1 MPINENTLEQAII
14 SELQEKGYEYLYGPD
29 INRDYHEVILKDYF
43 DTAML
48 KINPGITI
56 EIMEETYKTI
66 KNLGL
71 LTFRDRSAGA
81 CHGGI
86 PGGYKLEDMNAAF
99 HKYLVEGV
107 PIPYRINGEP
117 ATFTVHLIDFENP
130 KSNDFKVI
138 NQYTIIEYKNKR
150 PDVLIF
156 INGIPMVL
164 FELKNM
170 VNADT
175 TIEDAYK
182 QIKNYQLDIPT
193 LFYYNA
199 FNVIS
204 DGLDTRVGTITSDF
218 TRYMT
223 WKSENGERPEESGVN
238 YFSTLIHGVFPKER
252 ILDII
257 RNFIVFQN
265 SKGRTIKIMAGYH
278 QYFAVR
284 KAVER
289 TRKSLEENSRK
300 VGVVWHTQGS
310 GKSLSMV
317 FYTGCI
323 VSNPIFHN
331 PTIVVLTD
339 RNDLD
344 NQLFGTF
351 CASSKLLLRQ
361 TPKQARNRE
370 NLKDLLRVNAGG
382 ILFTT
387 IQKFEESSEILSERS
402 NIIFMADEAHRSQY
416 GLEGKLDR
424 GTGEWKYGMAKYM
437 RDSLPNATF
446 IGFTG
451 TPIDFD
457 DKSTVEVFGDYIDIY
472 DMTQAVEDGATVP
485 IYYENRTAKIK
496 LNADLLKKIDAE
508 YDKLAAEA
516 SELAI
521 EKSKSDLSSIEA
533 IIGSKERLSLLA
545 DDMIAHYED
554 RQYVLTGKAM
564 IVCMT
569 RRIAIH
575 LYQTILEKRP
585 EWKNKMKV
593 VLTSSNKD
601 EEEWHDIIGNKAY
614 RDQLM
619 AEFKDEQSEFK
630 IAVVVDMWL
639 TGFDV
644 PSMATMYIDKP
655 MKGHNLMQA
664 IARVNRV
671 YQDKE
676 AGLIVDY
683 IGMAAE
689 LKTAL
694 SQYTKRDQDKIPD
707 LGQAYSVAMGKL
719 ELMRDFFYGFDYS
732 PFFGNSDA
740 ARLAVIGDGVNF
752 ALAFE
757 EEEKKE
763 YIREATALSQAE
775 TLCRS
780 MLDRETKQ
788 EIEFFKSIKAGLCK
802 CGGRMGITANEINSR
817 IMTLLEQAI
826 EQDGVYNIFVQA
838 GKKNPEISIL
848 SEEYMDKIRRM
859 KHRNIAAE
867 MLRKLLEDN
876 IRVFAK
882 TGVVKSQLF
891 SEKMQNLLKMYNNRL
906 ITSAEVIEELL
917 NLSKEMTEAYQAGDE
932 KGLSVEEL
940 AFYDALAADP
950 EVLKKM
956 QDEVLVEMAQEL
968 TELIRRSRTVD
979 WDKKESARAYMRTQ
993 VKHLLRKYKYPP
1005 EKAKGAIDIVIKQ
1018 AELMSSNIRPEAA
1031 VYEFQPRTETL
1042 LVAEDTGYGVSKK

>member
-1 MPINENTLEQAII
+1 MPINENTLEQVII
-14 SELQEKGYEYLYGPD
+14 SELQKKGYEYLYGPD
-29 INRDYHEVILKDYF
+29 IDRDYHEVILKDYF
-43 DTAML
+43 DSAMF
-48 KINPGITI
+48 KINPGITADVV
-56 EIMEETYKTI
+56 EEAYKSI

-71 LTFRDRSAGA
+71 L
-81 CHGGI
+81 
-86 PGGYKLEDMNAAF
+86 KLEDMNAAF

-107 PIPYRINGEP
+107 PISYRVNGES

-130 KSNDFKVI
+130 QSNDFKVI
-138 NQYTIIEYKNKR
+138 NQYTIIGYRNKR
-150 PDVLIF
+150 PDILVF

-170 VNADT
+170 VDVDT
-175 TIEDAYK
+175 TIEDACK

-204 DGLDTRVGTITSDF
+204 DGLDTRIGTITSDF

-223 WKSENGERPEESGVN
+223 WKSENGERPETSGVN
-238 YFSTLIHGVFPKER
+238 YFITLMNGIFPKER

-257 RNFIVFQN
+257 RNFIVFQDIN
-265 SKGRTIKIMAGYH
+265 GKTIKMMAGYH

-284 KAVER
+284 KAVEC
-289 TRKSLEENSRK
+289 TRKSLDENSRK

-323 VSNPIFHN
+323 VSNSEFHN

-361 TPKQARNRE
+361 TPKQAQNRE
-370 NLKDLLRVNAGG
+370 NLKELLRVHAGG
-382 ILFTT
+382 IIFTT
-387 IQKFEESSEILSERS
+387 IQKFEDSGEVLSERS

-416 GLEGKLDR
+416 GLDGKLDR
-424 GTGEWKYGMAKYM
+424 ETGEWKYGMAKYM

-485 IYYENRTAKIK
+485 IYYENRAAKIK
-496 LNADLLKKIDAE
+496 LNTDLLKKIDAE
-508 YDKLAAEA
+508 YDKLAAQG
-516 SELAI
+516 SEIAI

-533 IIGSKERLSLLA
+533 IIGSKERLGMLA
-545 DDMIAHYED
+545 DDIIAHYED

-569 RRIAIH
+569 RRIAIN
-575 LYQTILEKRP
+575 LYKIILEKRP
-585 EWKNKMKV
+585 EWKNKIKI

-601 EEEWHDIIGNKAY
+601 EEEWHDMIGNRAY

-619 AEFKDEQSEFK
+619 IEFKDEKSEFK

-655 MKGHNLMQA
+655 MRGHNLMQA

-671 YQDKE
+671 YKDKE

-707 LGQAYSVAMGKL
+707 LGQA
-719 ELMRDFFYGFDYS
+719 
-732 PFFGNSDA
+732 
-740 ARLAVIGDGVNF
+740 
-752 ALAFE
+752 
-757 EEEKKE
+757 
-763 YIREATALSQAE
+763 
-775 TLCRS
+775 
-780 MLDRETKQ
+780 
-788 EIEFFKSIKAGLCK
+788 
-802 CGGRMGITANEINSR
+802 
-817 IMTLLEQAI
+817 
-826 EQDGVYNIFVQA
+826 
-838 GKKNPEISIL
+838 
-848 SEEYMDKIRRM
+848 
-859 KHRNIAAE
+859 
-867 MLRKLLEDN
+867 
-876 IRVFAK
+876 
-882 TGVVKSQLF
+882 
-891 SEKMQNLLKMYNNRL
+891 
-906 ITSAEVIEELL
+906 
-917 NLSKEMTEAYQAGDE
+917 
-932 KGLSVEEL
+932 
-940 AFYDALAADP
+940 
-950 EVLKKM
+950 
-956 QDEVLVEMAQEL
+956 
-968 TELIRRSRTVD
+968 
-979 WDKKESARAYMRTQ
+979 
-993 VKHLLRKYKYPP
+993 
-1005 EKAKGAIDIVIKQ
+1005 
-1018 AELMSSNIRPEAA
+1018 
-1031 VYEFQPRTETL
+1031 
-1042 LVAEDTGYGVSKK
+1042 

>member
-1 MPINENTLEQAII
+1 MPINENTLEQVII
-14 SELQEKGYEYLYGPD
+14 TELRKNGYEYFYGPD
-29 INRDYHEVILKDYF
+29 INRDYHEVILRDSF
-43 DTAML
+43 EADMFE
-48 KINPGITI
+48 INQGIKAD
-56 EIMEETYKTI
+56 MVEETYKSI

-71 LTFRDRSAGA
+71 L
-81 CHGGI
+81 
-86 PGGYKLEDMNAAF
+86 KLEDMNAAF
-99 HKYLVEGV
+99 HKYLIEGV
-107 PIPYRINGEP
+107 PVNYRVNGELR
-117 ATFTVHLIDFENP
+117 TYTVKLIDFTDPERNE
-130 KSNDFKVI
+130 FHVV
-138 NQYTIIEYKNKR
+138 NQYTVIEYKNKR
-150 PDVLIF
+150 PDVLVF
-156 INGIPMVL
+156 VNGIPLVL
-164 FELKNM
+164 FELKNIT
-170 VNADT
+170 NEEI
-175 TIEDAYK
+175 TIENAYK
-182 QIKNYQLDIPT
+182 QVKNYQMDIPS

-204 DGLDTRVGTITSDF
+204 DGLDTRMGTITSDF
-218 TRYMT
+218 TRYMM
-223 WKSENGERPEESGVN
+223 WKSENGEKPEEGGLN
-238 YFSTLIHGVFPKER
+238 YFSVLLNGVFPKAR
-252 ILDII
+252 LLDLI

-265 SKGRTIKIMAGYH
+265 SKGRTIKIIAGYH

-289 TRKSLEENSRK
+289 TRNALEEHSRK

-323 VSNPIFHN
+323 VSNPEFNN

-344 NQLFGTF
+344 NQLFDTF
-351 CASSKLLLRQ
+351 CSSSKLLLRQ
-361 TPKQARNRE
+361 TSKQARSRE
-370 NLKDLLRVNAGG
+370 HLKELLRVKAGG
-382 ILFTT
+382 IIFTT
-387 IQKFEESSEILSERS
+387 IQKFEESSEVLSERS

-416 GLEGKLDR
+416 GLDGKLDR
-424 GTGEWKYGMAKYM
+424 ETGEWKYGMAKYM

-457 DKSTVEVFGDYIDIY
+457 DRSTVEVFGEYIDIY

-496 LNADLLKKIDAE
+496 LNEELLKKIDAE
-508 YDKLAAEA
+508 YEKMAGEA
-516 SELAI
+516 SETAI
-521 EKSKSDLSSIEA
+521 EKSKSDLSTIEA

-564 IVCMT
+564 IVCMS
-569 RRIAIH
+569 RRIAIN
-575 LYQTILEKRP
+575 LYRIILEKRP
-585 EWKNKMKV
+585 EWKQKVKV
-593 VLTSSNKD
+593 VLTSSNQDD
-601 EEEWHDIIGNKAY
+601 EDWHDIIGNKAY
-614 RDQLM
+614 RDGLM
-619 AEFKDEQSEFK
+619 LEFKDDTSEFK
-630 IAVVVDMWL
+630 IAIVVDMWL

-671 YQDKE
+671 YRDKE

-689 LKTAL
+689 LKSAL

-707 LGQAYSVAMGKL
+707 LGQALSIAIEKL
-719 ELMRDFFYGFDYS
+719 EIMRDMFYGFDYS
-732 PFFGNSDA
+732 DFFGQDDSV
-740 ARLAVIGDGVNF
+740 RLVTIANGVNF
-752 ALAFE
+752 ALGME
-757 EEEKKE
+757 EDEQKSF
-763 YIREATALSQAE
+763 IREATALSQAE

-780 MLDRETKQ
+780 MLDARIKQ
-788 EIEFFKSIKAGLCK
+788 EIEFFKCVKAGICK
-802 CGGRMGITANEINSR
+802 TAGRMGITTNEINAR
-817 IMTLLEQAI
+817 IMKLLEQAI
-826 EQDGVYNIFVQA
+826 EQDGVYNIFAEA

-848 SEEYMDKIRRM
+848 SEEYMEKIRRM
-859 KHRNIAAE
+859 KHKNIAAE

-876 IRVFAK
+876 IRVFAR
-882 TGVVKSQLF
+882 TGVVKSLLF
-891 SEKMQNLLKMYNNRL
+891 SEKMQKLLKMYNNRL

-917 NLSKEMTEAYQAGDE
+917 NLSKEMTEAYKAGDE

-940 AFYDALAADP
+940 AFYDALVADP
-950 EVLKKM
+950 EVLRKM
-956 QDEVLVEMAQEL
+956 QDKVLIEMAQEL

-1005 EKAKGAIDIVIKQ
+1005 EKAKGAVDIVIKQ
-1018 AELMSSNIRPEAA
+1018 AELMSGNIKPRAT
-1031 VYEFQPRTETL
+1031 VYDFQPRTEL
-1042 LVAEDTGYGVSKK
+1042 SMVAEDSVPYGEKPKT

>member
-1 MPINENTLEQAII
+1 MPINENTLEQAVIVQ
-14 SELQEKGYEYLYGPD
+14 LQEKGYEYFYGPD
-29 INRDYHEVILKDYF
+29 IDRDFHEVILKDYF
-43 DTAML
+43 ETAMY
-48 KINPGITI
+48 KINPKITVDI
-56 EIMEETYKTI
+56 VGETYKTI
-66 KNLGL
+66 RNLGL
-71 LTFRDRSAGA
+71 L
-81 CHGGI
+81 
-86 PGGYKLEDMNAAF
+86 KLEDMNAAF
-99 HKYLVEGV
+99 HKYLIEGV
-107 PIPYRINGEP
+107 PVNYRVNGEIR
-117 ATFTVHLIDFENP
+117 TYTVKLIDFTDPERNE
-130 KSNDFKVI
+130 FHVV
-138 NQYTIIEYKNKR
+138 NQYTVIEYKNKR
-150 PDVLIF
+150 PDVLVF
-156 INGIPMVL
+156 VNGIPLVL
-164 FELKNM
+164 FELKNIT
-170 VNADT
+170 NEEA
-175 TIEDAYK
+175 TIENAYK
-182 QIKNYQLDIPT
+182 QVKNYQMDIPS

-204 DGLDTRVGTITSDF
+204 DGLDTRIGTITSDF
-218 TRYMT
+218 TRYMV
-223 WKSENGERPEESGVN
+223 WKSENGEKPAEGELN
-238 YFSTLIHGVFPKER
+238 YFSVLLNGVFPKAR
-252 ILDII
+252 LLDLI

-265 SKGRTIKIMAGYH
+265 SKGRTIKIIAGYH

-289 TRKSLEENSRK
+289 TRNALEEHSRK

-323 VSNPIFHN
+323 VSNPEFNN

-344 NQLFGTF
+344 NQLFDTF
-351 CASSKLLLRQ
+351 CSSSKLLLRQ
-361 TPKQARNRE
+361 TPKQARSRE
-370 NLKDLLRVNAGG
+370 HLKELLRVKAGG
-382 ILFTT
+382 IIFTT
-387 IQKFEESSEILSERS
+387 IQKFEESSEVLSERS

-416 GLEGKLDR
+416 GLDGKLDR
-424 GTGEWKYGMAKYM
+424 ETGEWKYGMAKYM

-457 DKSTVEVFGDYIDIY
+457 DRSTVEVFGEYIDIY

-496 LNADLLKKIDAE
+496 LNEELLKKIDAE
-508 YDKLAAEA
+508 YEKMVGEA
-516 SELAI
+516 SETAI
-521 EKSKSDLSSIEA
+521 EKSKSDLSTIEA

-564 IVCMT
+564 IVCMS
-569 RRIAIH
+569 RRIAIN
-575 LYQTILEKRP
+575 LYRIILEKRP
-585 EWKNKMKV
+585 EWKQKVKV
-593 VLTSSNKD
+593 VLTSSNQDD
-601 EEEWHDIIGNKAY
+601 EDWHDIIGNKAY
-614 RDQLM
+614 RDGLM
-619 AEFKDEQSEFK
+619 LEFKDNASEFK
-630 IAVVVDMWL
+630 IAIVVDMWL

-689 LKTAL
+689 LKSAL

-707 LGQAYSVAMGKL
+707 LGQALSIAIEKL
-719 ELMRDFFYGFDYS
+719 EIMRDMFYGFDYS
-732 PFFGNSDA
+732 DFFGQDDSV
-740 ARLAVIGDGVNF
+740 RLVTIANGVNF
-752 ALAFE
+752 ALGME
-757 EEEKKE
+757 EDEQKSF
-763 YIREATALSQAE
+763 IRESTALSQAE

-780 MLDRETKQ
+780 MLDFRIKQ
-788 EIEFFKSIKAGLCK
+788 EIEFFKCVKAGICK
-802 CGGRMGITANEINSR
+802 TAGRMGITTNEINAR
-817 IMTLLEQAI
+817 IMKLLEQAI
-826 EQDGVYNIFVQA
+826 EQDGVYNIFAEA

-848 SEEYMDKIRRM
+848 SEEYMEKIRRM
-859 KHRNIAAE
+859 KHKNIAAE

-876 IRVFAK
+876 IRVFAR

-891 SEKMQNLLKMYNNRL
+891 SEKMQKLLKMYNNRL

-917 NLSKEMTEAYQAGDE
+917 NLSKEMTEAYKAGDE

-940 AFYDALAADP
+940 AFYDALVSDP
-950 EVLKKM
+950 EVLRKM
-956 QDEVLVEMAQEL
+956 QDKVLIEMAQEL

-1005 EKAKGAIDIVIKQ
+1005 EKAKGAVDIVIKQ
-1018 AELMSSNIRPEAA
+1018 AELMSGNIKPRAT
-1031 VYEFQPRTETL
+1031 VYDFQPRTEL
-1042 LVAEDTGYGVSKK
+1042 SMVAEDSVPYGEKPKT

>member
-1 MPINENTLEQAII
+1 M
-14 SELQEKGYEYLYGPD
+14 
-29 INRDYHEVILKDYF
+29 
-43 DTAML
+43 
-48 KINPGITI
+48 
-56 EIMEETYKTI
+56 
-66 KNLGL
+66 
-71 LTFRDRSAGA
+71 
-81 CHGGI
+81 
-86 PGGYKLEDMNAAF
+86 
-99 HKYLVEGV
+99 
-107 PIPYRINGEP
+107 
-117 ATFTVHLIDFENP
+117 
-130 KSNDFKVI
+130 
-138 NQYTIIEYKNKR
+138 
-150 PDVLIF
+150 
-156 INGIPMVL
+156 NGIPLVL
-164 FELKNM
+164 FELKNIT
-170 VNADT
+170 NEET
-175 TIEDAYK
+175 TIENAYK
-182 QIKNYQLDIPT
+182 QVKNYQMDIPS

-204 DGLDTRVGTITSDF
+204 DGLDTRMGTITSDF
-218 TRYMT
+218 TRYMV
-223 WKSENGERPEESGVN
+223 WKSENGEKPEEGGLN
-238 YFSTLIHGVFPKER
+238 YFSVLLNGVFPKAR
-252 ILDII
+252 LLDLI

-265 SKGRTIKIMAGYH
+265 SKGRTIKIIAGYH

-289 TRKSLEENSRK
+289 TRNALEEHSRK

-323 VSNPIFHN
+323 VSDPEFNN

-344 NQLFGTF
+344 NQLFDTF
-351 CASSKLLLRQ
+351 CSSSKLLLRQ
-361 TPKQARNRE
+361 TPKQARSRE
-370 NLKDLLRVNAGG
+370 HLKELLRVKAGG
-382 ILFTT
+382 IIFTT
-387 IQKFEESSEILSERS
+387 IQKFEESSEVLSERS

-416 GLEGKLDR
+416 GLDGKLDR
-424 GTGEWKYGMAKYM
+424 ETGEWKYGMAKYM

-457 DKSTVEVFGDYIDIY
+457 DRSTVEVFGEYIDIY

-496 LNADLLKKIDAE
+496 LNEELLKKIDAE
-508 YDKLAAEA
+508 YEKMAGEA
-516 SELAI
+516 SETAI
-521 EKSKSDLSSIEA
+521 EKSKSDLSTIEA

-564 IVCMT
+564 IVCMS
-569 RRIAIH
+569 RRIAIN
-575 LYQTILEKRP
+575 LYRIILEKRP
-585 EWKNKMKV
+585 EWKQKVKV
-593 VLTSSNKD
+593 VLTSSNQDD
-601 EEEWHDIIGNKAY
+601 EDWHDIIGNKAY
-614 RDQLM
+614 RDGLM
-619 AEFKDEQSEFK
+619 LEFKDNASEFK
-630 IAVVVDMWL
+630 IAIVVDMWL

-689 LKTAL
+689 LKSAL

-707 LGQAYSVAMGKL
+707 LGQALSIAIEKL
-719 ELMRDFFYGFDYS
+719 EIMRDMFYGFDYS
-732 PFFGNSDA
+732 DFFGQDDSV
-740 ARLAVIGDGVNF
+740 RLVTIANGVNF
-752 ALAFE
+752 ALGME
-757 EEEKKE
+757 EDEQKSF
-763 YIREATALSQAE
+763 IREATALSQAE

-780 MLDRETKQ
+780 MLDANIKQ
-788 EIEFFKSIKAGLCK
+788 EIEFFKCVKAGICK
-802 CGGRMGITANEINSR
+802 TAGRMGITTNEINAR
-817 IMTLLEQAI
+817 IMRLLEQAI
-826 EQDGVYNIFVQA
+826 EQDGVYNIFA
-838 GKKNPEISIL
+838 EARKKNPEISIL
-848 SEEYMDKIRRM
+848 SEEYMEKIRRM
-859 KHRNIAAE
+859 KHKNIAAE

-876 IRVFAK
+876 IRVFAR

-891 SEKMQNLLKMYNNRL
+891 SEKMQKLLKMYNNRL

-917 NLSKEMTEAYQAGDE
+917 NLSKEMTEAYKAGDE

-940 AFYDALAADP
+940 AFYDALVADP
-950 EVLKKM
+950 EVLRKM
-956 QDEVLVEMAQEL
+956 QDKVLIEMAQEL

-1005 EKAKGAIDIVIKQ
+1005 EKAKGAVDIVIKQ
-1018 AELMSSNIRPEAA
+1018 AELMSGNIKPRAT
-1031 VYEFQPRTETL
+1031 VYDFQPRTEL
-1042 LVAEDTGYGVSKK
+1042 SMVAEDSVPYGEKPKT

>member
-1 MPINENTLEQAII
+1 MPINENTLEQAVIAQ
-14 SELQEKGYEYLYGPD
+14 LQGNGYEYLYGPD
-29 INRDYHEVILKDYF
+29 IDRGYHEVILKDYF
-43 DTAML
+43 ETAMY
-48 KINPGITI
+48 KINPQITVDI
-56 EIMEETYKTI
+56 VGEAYKTI
-66 KNLGL
+66 RNLGL
-71 LTFRDRSAGA
+71 L
-81 CHGGI
+81 
-86 PGGYKLEDMNAAF
+86 KLEDMNAAF
-99 HKYLVEGV
+99 HKYLIEGV
-107 PIPYRINGEP
+107 PVNYRVNGEQR
-117 ATFTVHLIDFENP
+117 TYTVKLIDFLNP
-130 KSNDFKVI
+130 DKNEFHVV

-150 PDVLIF
+150 PDVLVF
-156 INGIPMVL
+156 VNGIPLVL
-164 FELKNM
+164 FELKNIT
-170 VNADT
+170 N
-175 TIEDAYK
+175 EDATVENAYK
-182 QIKNYQLDIPT
+182 QVKNYQMDIPS

-204 DGLDTRVGTITSDF
+204 DGLDTRMGTITSDF
-218 TRYMT
+218 TRYMV
-223 WKSENGERPEESGVN
+223 WKSENGEKPEEGGLN
-238 YFSTLIHGVFPKER
+238 YFSVLLNGVFPKVR
-252 ILDII
+252 LLDLI

-265 SKGRTIKIMAGYH
+265 RKGKTIKIIAGYH

-289 TRKSLEENSRK
+289 TRNALEEHNRK

-323 VSNPIFHN
+323 VSNPEFNN

-344 NQLFGTF
+344 NQLFDTF
-351 CASSKLLLRQ
+351 CSSSKLLLRQ
-361 TPKQARNRE
+361 TPKQAKSRE
-370 NLKDLLRVNAGG
+370 NLKELLKVKAGG
-382 ILFTT
+382 IIFTT
-387 IQKFEESSEILSERS
+387 IQKFEESSEVLSERS

-424 GTGEWKYGMAKYM
+424 ETGEWKYGMAKYM

-457 DKSTVEVFGDYIDIY
+457 DRSTVEVFGEYIDIY

-496 LNADLLKKIDAE
+496 LNEELLKKIDAE
-508 YDKLAAEA
+508 YEKMAGEA
-516 SELAI
+516 SETAI
-521 EKSKSDLSSIEA
+521 EKSKSDLSTIEA

-545 DDMIAHYED
+545 DDIIAHYED

-564 IVCMT
+564 IVCMS
-569 RRIAIH
+569 RRIAIN
-575 LYQTILEKRP
+575 LYRIILGKRP
-585 EWKNKMKV
+585 EWKQKVKV
-593 VLTSSNKD
+593 VLTSSNQDD
-601 EEEWHDIIGNKAY
+601 EDWHDIIGNKAY
-614 RDQLM
+614 RDGLM
-619 AEFKDEQSEFK
+619 LEFKDDTSEFK
-630 IAVVVDMWL
+630 IAIVVDMWL

-671 YQDKE
+671 YKDKE

-689 LKTAL
+689 LKSAL

-707 LGQAYSVAMGKL
+707 LGQALSIALEKL
-719 ELMRDFFYGFDYS
+719 EIMRDMFYGFDYS
-732 PFFGNSDA
+732 DFFGQDDS
-740 ARLAVIGDGVNF
+740 ARLVVIADGVNF
-752 ALAFE
+752 ALGMDVE
-757 EEEKKE
+757 EEQKSF
-763 YIREATALSQAE
+763 IREATALSQAE

-780 MLDRETKQ
+780 MLDVRVKQ
-788 EIEFFKSIKAGLCK
+788 EIEFFKCVKAGICK
-802 CGGRMGITANEINSR
+802 TAGRMGITTNEINAR
-817 IMTLLEQAI
+817 IMKLLEQAI
-826 EQDGVYNIFVQA
+826 EQDGVYNIFAEA

-848 SEEYMDKIRRM
+848 SEEYMEKIRRM
-859 KHRNIAAE
+859 KHKNIAAE

-876 IRVFAK
+876 IRVFAR

-891 SEKMQNLLKMYNNRL
+891 SEKMQKLLKMYNNRL

-917 NLSKEMTEAYQAGDE
+917 NLSKEMTEAYKAGDE
-932 KGLSVEEL
+932 KGLTTEEL
-940 AFYDALAADP
+940 AFYDALVADP
-950 EVLKKM
+950 EVLRKM
-956 QDEVLVEMAQEL
+956 QDKVLIEMAQGL

-1005 EKAKGAIDIVIKQ
+1005 EKARGAVDIVIKQ
-1018 AELMSSNIRPEAA
+1018 AELMSSNIEPRAT
-1031 VYEFQPRTETL
+1031 VYDFQPRTEL
-1042 LVAEDTGYGVSKK
+1042 SMVAEESVPYGEPKT

>member
-29 INRDYHEVILKDYF
+29 IDRDYHEVILKDYF

-56 EIMEETYKTI
+56 EIMEEIYKTI

-71 LTFRDRSAGA
+71 L
-81 CHGGI
+81 
-86 PGGYKLEDMNAAF
+86 KLEDMNAAF

-130 KSNDFKVI
+130 NSNDFKVI

-223 WKSENGERPEESGVN
+223 WKSENGERPEESSVN

-252 ILDII
+252 ILDLI

-317 FYTGCI
+317 FYAGCI

-361 TPKQARNRE
+361 TPKQARSRE

-437 RDSLPNATF
+437 RDSLPNAAF

-619 AEFKDEQSEFK
+619 AEFKEEQSEFK

-707 LGQAYSVAMGKL
+707 LGQAYSIAIGKL

-763 YIREATALSQAE
+763 YISEATALSQAE

-780 MLDRETKQ
+780 MLDRKTKQ

-917 NLSKEMTEAYQAGDE
+917 NLSKEMTAAYQAGDE

>member
-1 MPINENTLEQAII
+1 MPINENTLEQVII
-14 SELQEKGYEYLYGPD
+14 SELEEKGYEYLYGPD
-29 INRDYHEVILKDYF
+29 IDRDYHEVILKDYF
-43 DTAML
+43 DASML
-48 KINPGITI
+48 KINHGITM
-56 EIMEETYKTI
+56 EIIEETYKAI

-71 LTFRDRSAGA
+71 L
-81 CHGGI
+81 
-86 PGGYKLEDMNAAF
+86 KLEDMNAAF
-99 HKYLVEGV
+99 HKYLIEGV
-107 PIPYRINGEP
+107 PIPYRADGEP

-138 NQYTIIEYKNKR
+138 NQYTVIEYKNKR
-150 PDVLIF
+150 PDILVF

-170 VNADT
+170 VHADT

-238 YFSTLIHGVFPKER
+238 YFTTIINGVFPKER
-252 ILDII
+252 ILDIL
-257 RNFIVFQN
+257 RNFIVFQDN
-265 SKGRTIKIMAGYH
+265 KGKTVKIMAGYH

-289 TRKSLEENSRK
+289 TKKSLDENSRK

-323 VSNPIFHN
+323 VSNLEFSN

-351 CASSKLLLRQ
+351 SASSKLLLRQ
-361 TPKQARNRE
+361 TPKQAQSWV
-370 NLKDLLRVNAGG
+370 NLKDLLRVDAGG
-382 ILFTT
+382 IIFTT
-387 IQKFEESSEILSERS
+387 IQKFEESSEVLSERS
-402 NIIFMADEAHRSQY
+402 NIIFIADEAHRSQY
-416 GLEGKLDR
+416 GLDGKFDR
-424 GTGEWKYGMAKYM
+424 DTGEWKYGMAKYV

-485 IYYENRTAKIK
+485 IYYENRTAKLK
-496 LNADLLKKIDAE
+496 LNANLLKKIDAE

-516 SELAI
+516 SEIAI

-545 DDMIAHYED
+545 DDIIAHYED

-569 RRIAIH
+569 RRIAIN
-575 LYQTILEKRP
+575 LYKTILEKRP
-585 EWKNKMKV
+585 EWKNKIKV

-601 EEEWHDIIGNKAY
+601 EEEWHDIIGNKTY

-619 AEFKDEQSEFK
+619 VEFKDEKSEFK
-630 IAVVVDMWL
+630 IAIVVDMWL

-671 YQDKE
+671 YKDKE

-707 LGQAYSVAMGKL
+707 LGQAYSIALGKL
-719 ELMRDFFYGFDYS
+719 EIMRDFFYGFDYS
-732 PFFGNSDA
+732 AFFGDSDTE
-740 ARLAVIGDGVNF
+740 RLAVIANGVNF
-752 ALAFE
+752 ALEFE
-757 EEEKKE
+757 EDEKKE
-763 YIREATALSQAE
+763 YIKEATALSQAE

-780 MLDRETKQ
+780 LLDLPTKQ

-802 CGGRMGITANEINSR
+802 CGGRVGITSNEINAR
-817 IMTLLEQAI
+817 IMTMLEQAI
-826 EQDGVYNIFVQA
+826 EQDGVYNIFAQA

-848 SEEYMDKIRRM
+848 SDEYMDKIRKM
-859 KHRNIAAE
+859 KHKNIAAE

-876 IRVFAK
+876 IRVFAR

-891 SEKMQNLLKMYNNRL
+891 SEKMQKLLKIYNNRL

-917 NLSKEMTEAYQAGDE
+917 NLSREMTEAYKAGDE

-940 AFYDALAADP
+940 AFYDALAADS

-1018 AELMSSNIRPEAA
+1018 AELMSSNIKPESV
-1031 VYEFQPRTETL
+1031 VYDFQPRTKPL
-1042 LVAEDTGYGVSKK
+1042 MVAEDSVYGMNEKNNV

>member
-1 MPINENTLEQAII
+1 MPINENTLEQVII
-14 SELQEKGYEYLYGPD
+14 TELRKNGYEYFYGPD
-29 INRDYHEVILKDYF
+29 INRDYHEVILRDSF
-43 DTAML
+43 EAAMFE
-48 KINPGITI
+48 INQGIKAD
-56 EIMEETYKTI
+56 MVEEAYKSI

-71 LTFRDRSAGA
+71 L
-81 CHGGI
+81 
-86 PGGYKLEDMNAAF
+86 KLEDMNAVF
-99 HKYLVEGV
+99 HKYLIEGV
-107 PIPYRINGEP
+107 PVNYRVNGELR
-117 ATFTVHLIDFENP
+117 TYTVKLIDFTDPGRNE
-130 KSNDFKVI
+130 FHVV
-138 NQYTIIEYKNKR
+138 NQYTVIEYKNKR
-150 PDVLIF
+150 PDVLAF
-156 INGIPMVL
+156 VNGIPLVL
-164 FELKNM
+164 FELKNIT
-170 VNADT
+170 NEEA
-175 TIEDAYK
+175 TIENAYK
-182 QIKNYQLDIPT
+182 QVKNYQMDIPS

-204 DGLDTRVGTITSDF
+204 DGLDTRMGTITSDF
-218 TRYMT
+218 TRYMV
-223 WKSENGERPEESGVN
+223 WKSENGEKPEEGGLN
-238 YFSTLIHGVFPKER
+238 YFSVLLNGVFPKAR
-252 ILDII
+252 LLDLI

-265 SKGRTIKIMAGYH
+265 SKGRTIKIIAGYH

-289 TRKSLEENSRK
+289 TRNALEEHSRK

-323 VSNPIFHN
+323 VSNPEFNN

-344 NQLFGTF
+344 NQLFDTF
-351 CASSKLLLRQ
+351 CSSSKLLLRQ
-361 TPKQARNRE
+361 TPKQARSRE
-370 NLKDLLRVNAGG
+370 HLKELLRVKAGG
-382 ILFTT
+382 IIFTT
-387 IQKFEESSEILSERS
+387 IQKFEESSEVLSERS

-416 GLEGKLDR
+416 GLDGKLDR
-424 GTGEWKYGMAKYM
+424 ETGEWKYGMAKYM

-457 DKSTVEVFGDYIDIY
+457 DRSTVEVFGEYIDIY

-496 LNADLLKKIDAE
+496 LNEELLKKIDAE
-508 YDKLAAEA
+508 YEKMAGEA
-516 SELAI
+516 SETAI
-521 EKSKSDLSSIEA
+521 EKSKSDLSTIEA

-564 IVCMT
+564 MVCMS
-569 RRIAIH
+569 RRIAIN
-575 LYQTILEKRP
+575 LYRIILEKRP
-585 EWKNKMKV
+585 EWKQKVKV
-593 VLTSSNKD
+593 VLTSSNQDD
-601 EEEWHDIIGNKAY
+601 EDWHDIIGNKAY
-614 RDQLM
+614 RDGLM
-619 AEFKDEQSEFK
+619 LEFKDDTSEFK
-630 IAVVVDMWL
+630 IAIVVDMWL

-671 YQDKE
+671 YRDKE

-689 LKTAL
+689 LKSAL

-707 LGQAYSVAMGKL
+707 LGQALSIAIEKL
-719 ELMRDFFYGFDYS
+719 EIMRDMFYGFDYS
-732 PFFGNSDA
+732 EFFGVNDSV
-740 ARLAVIGDGVNF
+740 RLAVIANGVNF
-752 ALAFE
+752 ALGMEGDEQKSF
-757 EEEKKE
+757 
-763 YIREATALSQAE
+763 IREATALSQAE

-780 MLDRETKQ
+780 MLDARIKQ
-788 EIEFFKSIKAGLCK
+788 EIEFFKCVKAGICK
-802 CGGRMGITANEINSR
+802 TAGRMGITTNEINAR
-817 IMTLLEQAI
+817 IMKLLEQAI
-826 EQDGVYNIFVQA
+826 EQDGVYNIFAEA

-848 SEEYMDKIRRM
+848 SEEYMEKIRRM
-859 KHRNIAAE
+859 KHKNIAAE

-876 IRVFAK
+876 VRVFAR

-891 SEKMQNLLKMYNNRL
+891 SEKMQKLLKMYNNRL

-917 NLSKEMTEAYQAGDE
+917 NLSKEMTEAYKAGDE

-940 AFYDALAADP
+940 AFYDALVADP
-950 EVLKKM
+950 EVLRKM
-956 QDEVLVEMAQEL
+956 QDKVLIEMAQEL

-1005 EKAKGAIDIVIKQ
+1005 EKAKGAVDIVIKQ
-1018 AELMSSNIRPEAA
+1018 AELMSGNIKQRAA
-1031 VYEFQPRTETL
+1031 VYDFQPRTEL
-1042 LVAEDTGYGVSKK
+1042 SMVAEDSVPYGEKPKT

>member
-1 MPINENTLEQAII
+1 MPINENTLEQVII
-14 SELQEKGYEYLYGPD
+14 SELQKKGYEYLYGPD
-29 INRDYHEVILKDYF
+29 IDRDYHEVILKDYF
-43 DTAML
+43 DSAMF
-48 KINPGITI
+48 KINPGITADVV
-56 EIMEETYKTI
+56 EEAYKSI

-71 LTFRDRSAGA
+71 L
-81 CHGGI
+81 
-86 PGGYKLEDMNAAF
+86 KLEDMNAAF

-107 PIPYRINGEP
+107 PISYRVNGES
-117 ATFTVHLIDFENP
+117 ATFTAHLIDFENP
-130 KSNDFKVI
+130 QSNDFKVI
-138 NQYTIIEYKNKR
+138 NQYTVIGYRNKR
-150 PDVLIF
+150 PDILVF

-170 VNADT
+170 VNVDT
-175 TIEDAYK
+175 TIEDACK

-204 DGLDTRVGTITSDF
+204 DGLDTRIGTITSDF
-218 TRYMT
+218 TRYMA
-223 WKSENGERPEESGVN
+223 WKSENGERPETSGIN
-238 YFSTLIHGVFPKER
+238 YFKTLMNGIFPKER

-257 RNFIVFQN
+257 RNFIVFQDIN
-265 SKGRTIKIMAGYH
+265 GKTIKMIAGYH

-289 TRKSLEENSRK
+289 TRKSLDENSRK

-323 VSNPIFHN
+323 VSNPEFHN

-361 TPKQARNRE
+361 TPKQAQSRE
-370 NLKDLLRVNAGG
+370 NLKDLLRVHAGG
-382 ILFTT
+382 IIFTT
-387 IQKFEESSEILSERS
+387 IQKFEDSGEVLSERS

-416 GLEGKLDR
+416 GLDGKLDR
-424 GTGEWKYGMAKYM
+424 ETGEWKYGMAKYM

-496 LNADLLKKIDAE
+496 LNTDLLKKIDAE
-508 YDKLAAEA
+508 YDKLAAQG
-516 SELAI
+516 SEIAI

-533 IIGSKERLSLLA
+533 IIGSKERLGMLA
-545 DDMIAHYED
+545 DDIIAHYED

-569 RRIAIH
+569 RRIAID
-575 LYQTILEKRP
+575 LYKTILEKRP

-601 EEEWHDIIGNKAY
+601 EEEWHDMIGNRAY

-619 AEFKDEQSEFK
+619 IEFKDEKSEFK

-655 MKGHNLMQA
+655 IRGHNLMQA

-671 YQDKE
+671 YKDKE

-707 LGQAYSVAMGKL
+707 LGQAYTVAMGKL
-719 ELMRDFFYGFDYS
+719 EIMRDFFYGFDYT
-732 PFFGNSDA
+732 PFFGHSDA
-740 ARLAVIGDGVNF
+740 IRLTVIADGVNF

-757 EEEKKE
+757 EDEKKG
-763 YIREATALSQAE
+763 YIKEATALSQAE

-780 MLDRETKQ
+780 LLDSQTKQ

-802 CGGRMGITANEINSR
+802 CGGRAGITSNEINAR
-817 IMTLLEQAI
+817 IMAMLEQAI
-826 EQDGVYNIFVQA
+826 EQDGVYNIFAQT

-848 SEEYMDKIRRM
+848 SDEYMDKIRRM
-859 KHRNIAAE
+859 EHKNIAAE

-876 IRVFAK
+876 IHVFAR
-882 TGVVKSQLF
+882 TGIVKSQLF
-891 SEKMQNLLKMYNNRL
+891 SEKMQHLLKRYNNRL

-917 NLSKEMTEAYQAGDE
+917 NLSKEMAEAYKAGEE
-932 KGLSVEEL
+932 KGLQPEEL

-956 QDEVLVEMAQEL
+956 QDRVLVEMAQEL

-979 WDKKESARAYMRTQ
+979 WDRKESARAYMRTQ

-1018 AELMSSNIRPEAA
+1018 AELMSSNINPGSV
-1031 VYEFQPRTETL
+1031 VYDSGSEMEHL
-1042 LVAEDTGYGVSKK
+1042 MVAEDSVAYGMSEINEEKRQK

>member
-1 MPINENTLEQAII
+1 MPINENTLEQVII
-14 SELQEKGYEYLYGPD
+14 TELRKNGYEYFYGPD
-29 INRDYHEVILKDYF
+29 INRDYHEVILRDSF
-43 DTAML
+43 EAAMFE
-48 KINPGITI
+48 INQGIKAD
-56 EIMEETYKTI
+56 MVEEAYKSI

-71 LTFRDRSAGA
+71 L
-81 CHGGI
+81 
-86 PGGYKLEDMNAAF
+86 KLEDMNAAF
-99 HKYLVEGV
+99 HKYLIEGV
-107 PIPYRINGEP
+107 PVNYRVNGEIR
-117 ATFTVHLIDFENP
+117 TYTVKLIDFTDPERNE
-130 KSNDFKVI
+130 FHVV
-138 NQYTIIEYKNKR
+138 NQYTVIEYKNKR
-150 PDVLIF
+150 PDVLVF
-156 INGIPMVL
+156 VNGIPLVL
-164 FELKNM
+164 FELKNIT
-170 VNADT
+170 NEEA
-175 TIEDAYK
+175 TIENAYK
-182 QIKNYQLDIPT
+182 QVKNYQMDIPS

-204 DGLDTRVGTITSDF
+204 DGLDTRMGTITSDF
-218 TRYMT
+218 TRYMM
-223 WKSENGERPEESGVN
+223 WKSENGEKPEEGGLN
-238 YFSTLIHGVFPKER
+238 YFSVLLNGVFPKAR
-252 ILDII
+252 LLDLI

-265 SKGRTIKIMAGYH
+265 SKGRTIKIIAGYH

-289 TRKSLEENSRK
+289 TRNALEEHSRK

-323 VSNPIFHN
+323 VSNPEFNN

-344 NQLFGTF
+344 NQLFDTF
-351 CASSKLLLRQ
+351 CSSSKLLLRQ
-361 TPKQARNRE
+361 TPKQARSRE
-370 NLKDLLRVNAGG
+370 HLKELLRVKAGG
-382 ILFTT
+382 IIFTT
-387 IQKFEESSEILSERS
+387 IQKFEESSEVLSERS

-416 GLEGKLDR
+416 GLDGKLDR
-424 GTGEWKYGMAKYM
+424 ETGEWKYGMAKYM

-457 DKSTVEVFGDYIDIY
+457 DRSTVEVFGEYIDIY

-496 LNADLLKKIDAE
+496 LNEELLKKIDAE
-508 YDKLAAEA
+508 YEKMAGEA
-516 SELAI
+516 SETAI
-521 EKSKSDLSSIEA
+521 EKSKSDLSTIEA

-564 IVCMT
+564 IVCMS
-569 RRIAIH
+569 RRIAIN
-575 LYQTILEKRP
+575 LYRIILEKRP
-585 EWKNKMKV
+585 EWKQKVKV
-593 VLTSSNKD
+593 VLTSSNQDD
-601 EEEWHDIIGNKAY
+601 EDWHDIIGNKAY
-614 RDQLM
+614 RDGLIL
-619 AEFKDEQSEFK
+619 EFKDDTSEFK
-630 IAVVVDMWL
+630 IAIVVDMWL

-671 YQDKE
+671 YRDKE

-689 LKTAL
+689 LKSAL

-707 LGQAYSVAMGKL
+707 LGQALSIAIEKL
-719 ELMRDFFYGFDYS
+719 EIMRDMFYGFDYS
-732 PFFGNSDA
+732 DFFGQDDSV
-740 ARLAVIGDGVNF
+740 RLVTIANGVNF
-752 ALAFE
+752 ALGME
-757 EEEKKE
+757 EDEQKSF
-763 YIREATALSQAE
+763 IREATALSQAE

-780 MLDRETKQ
+780 MLDARIKQ
-788 EIEFFKSIKAGLCK
+788 EIEFFKCVKAGICK
-802 CGGRMGITANEINSR
+802 TAGRMGITTNEINAR
-817 IMTLLEQAI
+817 IMKLLEQAI
-826 EQDGVYNIFVQA
+826 EQDGVYNIFAEA

-848 SEEYMDKIRRM
+848 SEEYMEKIRRM
-859 KHRNIAAE
+859 KHKNIAAE

-876 IRVFAK
+876 IRVFAR

-891 SEKMQNLLKMYNNRL
+891 SEKMQKLLKMYNNRL

-917 NLSKEMTEAYQAGDE
+917 NLSKEMTEAYKAGDE

-940 AFYDALAADP
+940 AFYDALVADP
-950 EVLKKM
+950 EVLRKM
-956 QDEVLVEMAQEL
+956 QDKVLIEMAQEL

-1005 EKAKGAIDIVIKQ
+1005 EKAKGAVDIVIKQ
-1018 AELMSSNIRPEAA
+1018 AELMSGNIKPRAT
-1031 VYEFQPRTETL
+1031 VYDFQSRTEL
-1042 LVAEDTGYGVSKK
+1042 SMVAEDSVPYGEKPKT

>member
-1 MPINENTLEQAII
+1 MPINENTLEQAVIVQ
-14 SELQEKGYEYLYGPD
+14 LQENGYEYFYGPD
-29 INRDYHEVILKDYF
+29 IDRDYHEVILKDHF
-43 DTAML
+43 KTAIY
-48 KINPGITI
+48 KINPKITVDII
-56 EIMEETYKTI
+56 EEAYKTI
-66 KNLGL
+66 RNLGL
-71 LTFRDRSAGA
+71 L
-81 CHGGI
+81 
-86 PGGYKLEDMNAAF
+86 KLEDMNAVF
-99 HKYLVEGV
+99 HKYLIEGV
-107 PIPYRINGEP
+107 PVNYRVNGELR
-117 ATFTVHLIDFENP
+117 TYTVKLIDFTDPGRNE
-130 KSNDFKVI
+130 FHVV
-138 NQYTIIEYKNKR
+138 NQYTVIEYKNKR
-150 PDVLIF
+150 PDVLAF
-156 INGIPMVL
+156 VNGIPLVL
-164 FELKNM
+164 FELKNIT
-170 VNADT
+170 NEET
-175 TIEDAYK
+175 TIENAYK
-182 QIKNYQLDIPT
+182 QVKNYQMDIPS

-204 DGLDTRVGTITSDF
+204 DGLDTRIGTITSDF
-218 TRYMT
+218 TRYMV
-223 WKSENGERPEESGVN
+223 WKSENGEKPAEGELN
-238 YFSTLIHGVFPKER
+238 YFSVLLNGVFPKAR
-252 ILDII
+252 LLDLI

-265 SKGRTIKIMAGYH
+265 SKGRTIKIIAGYH

-289 TRKSLEENSRK
+289 TRNALEEHSRK

-317 FYTGCI
+317 FYAGCI
-323 VSNPIFHN
+323 VSNPEFNN

-344 NQLFGTF
+344 NQLFDTF
-351 CASSKLLLRQ
+351 CSSSKLLLRQ
-361 TPKQARNRE
+361 TPKQARSRE
-370 NLKDLLRVNAGG
+370 HLKELLRVKAGG
-382 ILFTT
+382 IIFTT
-387 IQKFEESSEILSERS
+387 IQKFEESSEVLSERS

-416 GLEGKLDR
+416 GLDGKLDR
-424 GTGEWKYGMAKYM
+424 ETGEWKYGMAKYM

-457 DKSTVEVFGDYIDIY
+457 DRSTVEVFGEYIDIY

-496 LNADLLKKIDAE
+496 LNEELLKKIDAE
-508 YDKLAAEA
+508 YEKMAGEA
-516 SELAI
+516 SETAI
-521 EKSKSDLSSIEA
+521 EKSKSDLSTIEA

-564 IVCMT
+564 IVCMS
-569 RRIAIH
+569 RRIAIN
-575 LYQTILEKRP
+575 LYRIILEKRP
-585 EWKNKMKV
+585 EWKQKVKV
-593 VLTSSNKD
+593 VLTSSNQDD
-601 EEEWHDIIGNKAY
+601 EDWHDIIGNKAY
-614 RDQLM
+614 RDGLM
-619 AEFKDEQSEFK
+619 LEFKDDTSEFK
-630 IAVVVDMWL
+630 IAIVVDMWL

-671 YQDKE
+671 YRDKE

-689 LKTAL
+689 LKSAL

-707 LGQAYSVAMGKL
+707 LGQALSIAIEKL
-719 ELMRDFFYGFDYS
+719 EIMRDMFYGFDYS
-732 PFFGNSDA
+732 EFFGVNDSV
-740 ARLAVIGDGVNF
+740 RLAVIANGVNF
-752 ALAFE
+752 ALGMEGDEQKSF
-757 EEEKKE
+757 
-763 YIREATALSQAE
+763 IREATALSQAE

-780 MLDRETKQ
+780 MLDARIKQ
-788 EIEFFKSIKAGLCK
+788 EIEFFKCVKAGICK
-802 CGGRMGITANEINSR
+802 TAGRMGITTNEINAR
-817 IMTLLEQAI
+817 IMKLLEQAI
-826 EQDGVYNIFVQA
+826 EQDGVYNIFAEA

-848 SEEYMDKIRRM
+848 SEEYMEKIRRM
-859 KHRNIAAE
+859 KHKNIAAE

-876 IRVFAK
+876 VRVFAR

-891 SEKMQNLLKMYNNRL
+891 SEKMQKLLKMYNNRL

-917 NLSKEMTEAYQAGDE
+917 NLSKEMTEAYKAGDE

-940 AFYDALAADP
+940 AFYDALVADP
-950 EVLKKM
+950 EVLRKM
-956 QDEVLVEMAQEL
+956 QDKVLIEMAQEL

-1005 EKAKGAIDIVIKQ
+1005 EKAKGAVDIVIKQ
-1018 AELMSSNIRPEAA
+1018 AELMSGNIKPRAA
-1031 VYEFQPRTETL
+1031 VCGFQPGMEL
-1042 LVAEDTGYGVSKK
+1042 SMVAEESVSYGVREEGV